1 MQITR
6 SKEGVFT
13 IDCNEGCGAIFRHYV
28 GWGYKVICPYCGAEK
43 SLRTLMQE
51 AEARKEGIS
60 ALP

>member
-1 MQITR
+1 MHIISGQGNIH
-6 SKEGVFT
+6 T
-13 IDCNEGCGAIFRHYV
+13 IECCAIFRHYV